1 MVVLRHSKIDIM
13 NCGDLKR
20 VFYSLDLHTD
30 LISRVYLWL
39 LYLCIIGLVR
49 RKEKMASG
57 ETMSGTTSGTSCIVR
72 SMTGEGAGARAGVR
86 AEA

>member
-1 MVVLRHSKIDIM
+1 M
-13 NCGDLKR
+13 NCGDVKR
-20 VFYSLDLHTD
+20 VFYPLDLCTD
-30 LISRVYLWL
+30 LISRVYIWL
-39 LYLCIIGLVR
+39 LYLCIIGHVR

-57 ETMSGTTSGTSCIVR
+57 ETMSGTMSGTSCTGR

>member
-1 MVVLRHSKIDIM
+1 M

-20 VFYSLDLHTD
+20 GFYSLDLCTD
-30 LISRVYLWL
+30 LISRVSVWL
-39 LYLCIIGLVR
+39 LYLYIIGHAR

-57 ETMSGTTSGTSCIVR
+57 EIMSGTMSGTSCIVR